1 MSLSPSL
8 IVLDGTAQRDLSIT
22 QTAVIEH
29 GRVHRRC
36 FKVGA
41 RSTSRSRSALE
52 PLKATLTWTDPPG
65 QPHSVLALVHNL
77 DLALYRPAT
86 NANTPD
92 LLLYGNHH
100 LARSPLEHE
109 GKDAGGGGGGGG
121 DDDDD
126 EQQDVTD
133 VLNPTEQVVV
143 PDPAG
148 DAVYVIYVLGT
159 TVVHSRGAPEE
170 EGAGGSAGAAARG
183 TWRAGVPAQAYALA
197 ITAEKLEA
205 LSDTAPECQQ
215 VPCPRSCSGHGVCA
229 QGVCECY
236 AAYWGVDCAL
246 RKRCPK
252 GEGGLKCSGHGA
264 CVQHEAACVCEAAW
278 SGPACQQYACASG
291 RVTNV
296 SVALNAGTQFAC
308 FASTKV
314 QGLHILTPEEQ
325 TCWSKAATPRSSTH
339 TRRRWRARGR
349 CAEAEGRAR
358 QHRPSH
364 ETPAM
369 RFVRGGMN
377 LFI

>member
-1 MSLSPSL
+1 MYVCIHTYVSIYLSILPSIYYVSIYRSIYLSFYIYLSIYIYPPIANADGTGGMSLSPSL
-8 IVLDGTAQRDLSIT
+8 IVLDGTAQSDLSIT

-41 RSTSRSRSALE
+41 RSSSRSRSAVE

-77 DLALYRPAT
+77 DLALYRPAP

-100 LARSPLEHE
+100 LARSPSEHE
-109 GKDAGGGGGGGG
+109 GEDAGGGSG
-121 DDDDD
+121 D

-143 PDPAG
+143 ADPVA

-159 TVVHSRGAPEE
+159 TVVHSLGAPVEE
-170 EGAGGSAGAAARG
+170 EGAGGSVGAAARG
-183 TWRAGVPAQAYALA
+183 SWRAGVPAQAYALA

-205 LSDTAPECQQ
+205 LSDTAPECVQ
-215 VPCPRSCSGHGVCA
+215 VPCPRSCSGHGICA
-229 QGVCECY
+229 QGVCECN

-264 CVQHEAACVCEAAW
+264 CVAHEAACVCEAAW

-296 SVALNAGTQFAC
+296 SVALNAGTQFLLVLL
-308 FASTKV
+308 V
-314 QGLHILTPEEQ
+314 Q
-325 TCWSKAATPRSSTH
+325 KYKYYKY
-339 TRRRWRARGR
+339 
-349 CAEAEGRAR
+349 
-358 QHRPSH
+358 
-364 ETPAM
+364 
-369 RFVRGGMN
+369 
-377 LFI
+377 